1 MKRVNLSF
9 YAVWSLIFLSSLIG
23 VGIIWTSKAH
33 AIPAWAR
40 KYDQPCVMCH
50 YPAVPR
56 LNTLGHKFR
65 QAGFRM
71 PDEFNQEIKA
81 ENVSHYVS
89 ARGRGQYVFTDL
101 EDKMARDI
109 SDFRWNDTTLF
120 YAGPV
125 GRNFAGFAEL
135 EWEAEDAIGLVA
147 SISGLLGSPDHFTTL
162 RVGQFHTLSRVGF
175 GGFDRPTG
183 ISTPAIRS
191 SNLTKNVKF
200 TLGADQRGL
209 EVAHVM
215 QTRLF
220 PERSR
225 IIAQITNGVDNN
237 GSGAE
242 NDIDS
247 QKDYTLAFEQIL
259 DDRASGFTLLYYS
272 GIYNGSAT
280 LLVADRYK
288 FQRFG
293 GTFAWVLP
301 VGFELQ
307 GGYIRSMDDPK
318 DVSKEKVNGNAYYL
332 ELEQYFASM
341 EITGL
346 LRYDFVDPDDDA
358 EDDRTTT
365 ITAGIVRPL
374 QEWLKVS
381 VEGAAKTKEA
391 SPPGEDTTD
400 YSATGELMI
409 NF

>member
-23 VGIIWTSKAH
+23 AGIIWTRKAH

-56 LNTLGHKFR
+56 LNPLGHKFR

-109 SDFRWNDTTLF
+109 SDFRWKDTTLF

-147 SISGLLGSPDHFTTL
+147 SISGLLGSPDHFTPP
-162 RVGQFHTLSRVGF
+162 RVGRFHTLSRVGF

-209 EVAHVM
+209 EVAH
-215 QTRLF
+215 
-220 PERSR
+220 
-225 IIAQITNGVDNN
+225 
-237 GSGAE
+237 
-242 NDIDS
+242 
-247 QKDYTLAFEQIL
+247 
-259 DDRASGFTLLYYS
+259 
-272 GIYNGSAT
+272 
-280 LLVADRYK
+280 
-288 FQRFG
+288 
-293 GTFAWVLP
+293 
-301 VGFELQ
+301 
-307 GGYIRSMDDPK
+307 
-318 DVSKEKVNGNAYYL
+318 AY
-332 ELEQYFASM
+332 Q
-341 EITGL
+341 
-346 LRYDFVDPDDDA
+346 
-358 EDDRTTT
+358 
-365 ITAGIVRPL
+365 
-374 QEWLKVS
+374 
-381 VEGAAKTKEA
+381 
-391 SPPGEDTTD
+391 
-400 YSATGELMI
+400 
-409 NF
+409 

>member
-1 MKRVNLSF
+1 MKRVSLDI
-9 YAVWSLIFLSSLIG
+9 YVWTVIFLSAVFMVDLIW
-23 VGIIWTSKAH
+23 ISEAR

-40 KYDQPCVMCH
+40 KYDQACVMCH

-89 ARGRGQYVFTDL
+89 ARGRWRYVFTDF
-101 EDKMARDI
+101 EDKATRDI

-183 ISTPAIRS
+183 ISTPSLRS
-191 SNLTKNVKF
+191 ANLTKNVKF

-237 GSGAE
+237 GSGVE
-242 NDIDS
+242 SDIDS

-259 DDRASGFTLLYYS
+259 DDRASGFTLVYYS

-280 LLVADRYK
+280 LSVTDRYS
-288 FQRFG
+288 FRRFG

-301 VGFELQ
+301 IGFELQ
-307 GGYIRSMDDPK
+307 GGYIRSTEDPK
-318 DVSKEKVNGNAYYL
+318 DMSKEKVNGNAYYL

-341 EITGL
+341 ESTGL
-346 LRYDFVDPDDDA
+346 VRYDFVDPDDDA
-358 EDDRTTT
+358 DDDRTTT

-391 SPPGEDTTD
+391 ASPGEDTTD
-400 YSATGELMI
+400 YSAIGELMI